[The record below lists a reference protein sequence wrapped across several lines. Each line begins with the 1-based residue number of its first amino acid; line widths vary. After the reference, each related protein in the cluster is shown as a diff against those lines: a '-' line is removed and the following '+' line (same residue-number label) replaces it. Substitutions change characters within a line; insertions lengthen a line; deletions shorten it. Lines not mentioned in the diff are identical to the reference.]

1 MCEHSKHFTLHFHE
15 NGEKLTY
22 IKNKNTF
29 HGNITGKTWKR
40 RINGKSKT
48 KNPWH
53 DATPDDIRHSFRLPN
68 NLSEGPPD
76 SSRTTPH
83 LNYILY
89 RIIPANTATANRI
102 WNDFEPL
109 VDFSSRFTDNIILR
123 LLFYISLSPDSG
135 T

>member
-1 MCEHSKHFTLHFHE
+1 ME
-15 NGEKLTY
+15 
-22 IKNKNTF
+22 
-29 HGNITGKTWKR
+29 R

-53 DATPDDIRHSFRLPN
+53 AATPDDIRHSFGLPN
-68 NLSEGPPD
+68 NLSEGPPG

-102 WNDFEPL
+102 LNDFEPL